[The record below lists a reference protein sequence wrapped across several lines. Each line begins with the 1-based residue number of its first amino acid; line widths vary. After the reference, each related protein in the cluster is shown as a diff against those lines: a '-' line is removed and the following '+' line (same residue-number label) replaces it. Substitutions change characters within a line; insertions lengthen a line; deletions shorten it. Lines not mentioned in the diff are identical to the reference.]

1 MTLTSTWLERAEQ
14 SSSDGELL
22 RTISSTMRL
31 DLIEWKL
38 TRNFSM
44 KGKSN
49 TTHSFDYALQS
60 IKTGKILPVLDLK
73 EYADNKYEKILIHR
87 VKAADIDATSGII
100 LVSSDL
106 EPKERNLSDIC
117 NFTVIKAFNGNTSN
131 ASYNIGKSLTNN
143 ILIME
148 RDPTY
153 VQSSKHSKR
162 HNRDRTKIT
171 QEILETVYSL
181 EAASI
186 TQLIYKCNLNYKS
199 AKEIMEELIKR
210 ELVKSAKIG
219 ESSIRYEITD
229 RGRRVLERMRI
240 YETA

>member
-143 ILIME
+143 ILNME
-148 RDPTY
+148 RDQTY